1 MRRPYSTKLIPFKL
15 LRFTPTKSPFIDQIW
30 ELLLHQV
37 IDLGDG
43 IFQALSG
50 GAGDV

>member
-1 MRRPYSTKLIPFKL
+1 MRRSYSTKLIPFKL
-15 LRFTPTKSPFIDQIW
+15 LWFTPTKSPFIDQIW

-37 IDLGDG
+37 LNPSDR